1 MAVKH
6 SKNLKGYIDR
16 VVKCAD
22 KGDKIYIDHGGIVFK
37 PALVRRIRELIQ
49 KGVLAVDESDLQM
62 MIKKEAWDKYRTGE
76 LTWGFVGYI
85 KL

>member
-6 SKNLKGYIDR
+6 SKNLKGYFDR

-22 KGDKIYIDHGGIVFK
+22 PGDKIYIDRGGLMIK
-37 PALVRRIRELIQ
+37 PLVVKRIRELIQ
-49 KGVLAVDESDLQM
+49 KGVLAVDEDDLKSI
-62 MIKKEAWDKYRTGE
+62 IKKEAWGKYRTGE
-76 LTWGFVGYI
+76 MVYVFVGYI

>member
-6 SKNLKGYIDR
+6 SKNLKGYFDR

-22 KGDKIYIDHGGIVFK
+22 PGDKIYIDRGGLIIK
-37 PALVRRIRELIQ
+37 PVVVQRIRELIQ
-49 KGVLAVDESDLQM
+49 KGALAVDENDLRG

-76 LTWGFVGYI
+76 LVWAFVGYI